1 MQGQYQRLR
10 GEREEQKLLVQQELQ
25 GRQELQELREQ
36 RVKQGFEI

>member
-25 GRQELQELREQ
+25 GQQELREQ
-36 RVKQGFEI
+36 RVKQRFEI